1 MSSVG
6 GKIILTQKPKIY
18 HANGIKVDWSDY
30 PSNNSIAYFINN
42 ILHDCF
48 LCNNPPST
56 HKCNRL
62 CHQPVQ
68 IMLGYPRNETV
79 FESCGPHSRDMVI
92 QFEKLLTV
100 FLREENED
108 DVILRSLV
116 IHFLPCSK
124 VTEILSVNLYL
135 WLYFRYCLTW
145 CVILLFFSYTI
156 A

>member
-18 HANGIKVDWSDY
+18 HDNGIKVDWSDY
-30 PSNNSIAYFINN
+30 PSNNAIAYFINN
-42 ILHDCF
+42 IVHDCF
-48 LCNNPPST
+48 IRNNPPVT

-62 CHQPVQ
+62 CHQPLQ

-79 FESCGPHSRDMVI
+79 FESCGPDSRDMVM

-108 DVILRSLV
+108 EVILRSMALQ
-116 IHFLPCSK
+116 FLPCSK
-124 VTEILSVNLYL
+124 VTEILSVNIYL
-135 WLYFRYCLTW
+135 WSYFRHQIVTW
-145 CVILLFFSYTI
+145 CVILSFYYS
-156 A
+156 

>member
-18 HANGIKVDWSDY
+18 HSNGVKVDLSDY
-30 PSNNSIAYFINN
+30 PSNNSMAYFINN
-42 ILHDCF
+42 IVYDCF
-48 LCNNPPST
+48 IRSNPPSN
-56 HKCNRL
+56 HRCNRL

-68 IMLGYPRNETV
+68 IMLGFPKSETV
-79 FESCGPHSRDMVI
+79 FEACGPHSRDMVM

-108 DVILRSLV
+108 EVILRSLV

-124 VTEILSVNLYL
+124 VTEILSVNIYL
-135 WLYFRYCLTW
+135 
-145 CVILLFFSYTI
+145 
-156 A
+156 